1 MANIT
6 RKGQV
11 YSVGNYLMTGKV
23 LGKGHF
29 ARVEE
34 ATHRIIGKKVAIKI
48 IDLTCI
54 KEEYARRNLHR
65 EPKVMAKLRHPC
77 IAALYETMMHGPR
90 LYVVMEAAGGGDL
103 CAYVLSSRGTTR
115 GLAEG
120 RARALA
126 AQLVSA
132 VRHMHARGVVHRDL
146 KMENIMLDSTK
157 QFIKIVDFGLSNV
170 WNVSGALR
178 TPCGSLEYAAPEL
191 FVDGRRYGPEV
202 DLWSIGVIVYG
213 MVTGS
218 LPFTDAG
225 VKEGQSRPQLRAAIA
240 RGFTRKQRTAL
251 ACVSSECKT
260 FIQHLL
266 EPNVELRMK
275 IEEAA
280 RHRWIRKPGMRM
292 KTHPLTAPEAK
303 INREIC
309 NQVAE
314 LCGQTRVDVISE
326 IKADPFGPV
335 AGMYNIKTHLHQM
348 NAVAGADMLWS
359 TNTAEARPPSPPGY
373 RARSEL
379 EASTG
384 NRRRGPR
391 TAAQRVRQT
400 HGHIDPAQDAK
411 QRPNEKIADR
421 LKHPTQD
428 AVRQRPSEK
437 TADRARDATK
447 GQALDAALISAAP
460 LHRCVSRKSIAA
472 YDGGDCA
479 ANPRLPSIEEH
490 SSADVDE
497 ARRDPRRFACGA
509 ILRRL
514 NGQEDRNLR
523 LGSCHVEHKRSDFYR
538 RAGDGLPSWRASGAV
553 PTPPARLLIQTAATG
568 IKRASLGNII
578 SPHSSTK
585 SHCKSER
592 AMPVGWFSNGG
603 QSGREAI
610 HTRIRRTAPMNRDI
624 KMSRSSITGKSSA
637 HMRRSGN
644 GSIRDRECVG
654 DPREFSDR
662 GRADNGWGLVGA
674 GGLRMQGLVYAG
686 ASGYGG
692 LWVLGVCACGGLW
705 IRGLVGAGGL
715 RMQGLVGA
723 GGLRMRGLVD
733 TGACG
738 CWGFAHAGACGYG
751 GLWVLGVCA
760 CGGLWIRGLVGAGGL
775 CMQGLWVLGVCV
787 CRGL

>member
-1 MANIT
+1 MKMASIP

-65 EPKVMAKLRHPC
+65 EPRVMAKLRHPC

-103 CAYVLSSRGTTR
+103 CTHVLTTR
-115 GLAEG
+115 GVSRGLPEA

-170 WNVSGALR
+170 WNITGALC

-218 LPFTDAG
+218 LPFTDAES
-225 VKEGQSRPQLRAAIA
+225 KEGQSRPQLRAAIS
-240 RGFTRKQRTAL
+240 RGFTRKQRAAL
-251 ACVSSECKT
+251 ACASSECKT
-260 FIQHLL
+260 FVQHLL

-292 KTHPLTAPEAK
+292 KTHPLAAPEAK
-303 INREIC
+303 INREIF

-314 LCGQTRVDVISE
+314 VCGQTKLDVITQ

-335 AGMYNIKTHLHQM
+335 AGIYNIKTHLHQM
-348 NAVAGADMLWS
+348 HTAAGVEMLWS
-359 TNTAEARPPSPPGY
+359 TNTVEPRPLSPPEYRMRTELDASSSNRRFIPLSPPRSSKSPIRRTATLPPRPP
-373 RARSEL
+373 
-379 EASTG
+379 
-384 NRRRGPR
+384 
-391 TAAQRVRQT
+391 
-400 HGHIDPAQDAK
+400 DPKLVVVQKPNGLIAKPTETIKEIPK
-411 QRPNEKIADR
+411 QRTIEKKIVERSKPCDPNKTLGVQFPGHLTSTHCITNKIV
-421 LKHPTQD
+421 L
-428 AVRQRPSEK
+428 
-437 TADRARDATK
+437 
-447 GQALDAALISAAP
+447 
-460 LHRCVSRKSIAA
+460 
-472 YDGGDCA
+472 YDSGDCTISS
-479 ANPRLPSIEEH
+479 RLPSIEEH
-490 SSADVDE
+490 SNSDLCD
-497 ARRDPRRFACGA
+497 ARRDQRGFARGVG
-509 ILRRL
+509 LRNI
-514 NGQEDRNLR
+514 NGHVDRNLR
-523 LGSCHVEHKRSDFYR
+523 LAGCPSDAKYKRSEIHS
-538 RAGDGLPSWRASGAV
+538 RAGDGLPSWRASCTI
-553 PTPPARLLIQTAATG
+553 PTPPARLLIQSTATG

-578 SPHSSTK
+578 SPHSSTN

-592 AMPVGWFSNGG
+592 AVPVSWFPSKSPVSKETAHA
-603 QSGREAI
+603 Q
-610 HTRIRRTAPMNRDI
+610 RIRRTAPM
-624 KMSRSSITGKSSA
+624 K
-637 HMRRSGN
+637 
-644 GSIRDRECVG
+644 
-654 DPREFSDR
+654 
-662 GRADNGWGLVGA
+662 
-674 GGLRMQGLVYAG
+674 
-686 ASGYGG
+686 
-692 LWVLGVCACGGLW
+692 
-705 IRGLVGAGGL
+705 
-715 RMQGLVGA
+715 
-723 GGLRMRGLVD
+723 
-733 TGACG
+733 
-738 CWGFAHAGACGYG
+738 
-751 GLWVLGVCA
+751 
-760 CGGLWIRGLVGAGGL
+760 
-775 CMQGLWVLGVCV
+775 
-787 CRGL
+787 